1 VHANFGIGTLAM
13 TTEADDTTDAATE
26 MPGGPAPSGQ
36 RSIVPRDTIA
46 GRALVAVIA
55 IMTFLAALTLGAVVL
70 IRATATEWQ
79 SEVAREVTIQ
89 VRPAPG
95 RDIEVDIKRAAD
107 IAAAQPGVAGVRPY
121 SKAETARLLE
131 PWLGTGLTL
140 DDLPVPRLIVVRIA
154 PDGAPDFA
162 QFAKTV
168 AAQVPGAT
176 LDDHRGW
183 VDRMR
188 SMARTSVAVGLGLMV
203 LVLVATVLSVTFAT
217 GGAMAANRPIIEVL
231 HFVGAKDGFIAGQF
245 QRHFLLLGLT
255 GGVIGGVAAMLLF
268 LVAGLLGDR
277 FTGTAGEDQVA
288 ALFGS
293 FSLGIAGY
301 AAIVGLVAVIAVVT
315 AGASRL
321 TVYRTLGSIE

>member
-1 VHANFGIGTLAM
+1 MTEAM
-13 TTEADDTTDAATE
+13 TTEADHDAPAAE
-26 MPGGPAPSGQ
+26 MPGGPPPSS

-46 GRALVAVIA
+46 GRALIAVIA

-70 IRATATEWQ
+70 IRAAATEWQ
-79 SEVAREVTIQ
+79 SEVAREITIQ

-95 RDIEVDIKRAAD
+95 RDIEGDLKTAAS
-107 IAAAQPGVAGVRPY
+107 IAEKQPGIVGVRPY
-121 SKAETARLLE
+121 SKTETARLLE
-131 PWLGTGLTL
+131 PWLGTGLTF

-154 PDGAPDFA
+154 PDGTADIA
-162 QFAKTV
+162 QLATAI
-168 AAQVPGAT
+168 AAQVPSASV
-176 LDDHRGW
+176 DDHRGW

-188 SMARTSVAVGLGLMV
+188 AMARTSVAVGLVVML
-203 LVLVATVLSVTFAT
+203 LVLIATVLSVTFAT

-255 GGVIGGVAAMLLF
+255 GGIIGGAAAMLLF
-268 LVAGLLGDR
+268 LAAGFLSDR

-293 FSLGIAGY
+293 FSIGIAGHI
-301 AAIVGLVAVIAVVT
+301 AITGLVVLIAVVT

>member
-1 VHANFGIGTLAM
+1 M
-13 TTEADDTTDAATE
+13 TDTDMTDPGEDATSTASD
-26 MPGGPAPSGQ
+26 MPGETVPPSP
-36 RSIVPRDTIA
+36 RSIVPADTIA
-46 GRALVAVIA
+46 GRSLVAVIA

-70 IRATATEWQ
+70 IHATATEWQ

-95 RDIEVDIKRAAD
+95 RDIEADVKTAAG

-154 PDGAPDFA
+154 SDNAPDLA
-162 QFAKTV
+162 QLAKAVT
-168 AAQVPGAT
+168 AQVPGAT

-188 SMARTSVAVGLGLMV
+188 SMARTAVAIGIGLTV

-255 GGVIGGVAAMLLF
+255 GGVIGGMAAMLLF
-268 LVAGLLGDR
+268 LAAGFLGDR
-277 FTGTAGEDQVA
+277 FKGTAAQDQVA

-293 FSLGIAGY
+293 LSIGVAGY
-301 AAIVGLVAVIAVVT
+301 AAILGLVVTIAVVT

>member
-1 VHANFGIGTLAM
+1 M
-13 TTEADDTTDAATE
+13 TDEADHEPTAAE
-26 MPGGPAPSGQ
+26 MPGGPPPPGPQA
-36 RSIVPRDTIA
+36 IVPRDTIA
-46 GRALVAVIA
+46 GRSLIAVVA

-79 SEVAREVTIQ
+79 SEVAREGTIQ

-95 RDIEVDIKRAAD
+95 RDIEADVKAASA

-131 PWLGTGLTL
+131 PWLGTGLTF

-154 PDGAPDFA
+154 PDAAPDLG
-162 QFAKTV
+162 QLAKAI
-168 AAQVPGAT
+168 AAQVPSAT
-176 LDDHRGW
+176 VDDHRGW
-183 VDRMR
+183 IDRMR
-188 SMARTSVAVGLGLMV
+188 GMAQTSVAIGLSLMV
-203 LVLVATVLSVTFAT
+203 LVLIATVLSVTFAT
-217 GGAMAANRPIIEVL
+217 GGAMAANRSIIEVL
-231 HFVGAKDGFIAGQF
+231 HFVGANDGFIAGQF
-245 QRHFLLLGLT
+245 QRHFLLLGLI

-268 LVAGLLGDR
+268 LVAGFLGDR
-277 FTGTAGEDQVA
+277 FKGTAGEEQVA

-293 FSLGIAGY
+293 FSIGIAGY
-301 AAIVGLVAVIAVVT
+301 AAIIGLIVLIAVVT

>member
-1 VHANFGIGTLAM
+1 MTDAAM
-13 TTEADDTTDAATE
+13 TTEADHDATAAE
-26 MPGGPAPSGQ
+26 MPGGPPPGT

-46 GRALVAVIA
+46 GRALIAVIA

-79 SEVAREVTIQ
+79 SEVSREVTIQ
-89 VRPAPG
+89 VRPVPG
-95 RDIEVDIKRAAD
+95 RDIEGDVKT
-107 IAAAQPGVAGVRPY
+107 AAAIAEKQPGVAGVRPY
-121 SKAETARLLE
+121 SKTETARLLE
-131 PWLGTGLTL
+131 PWLGTGLTF

-154 PDGAPDFA
+154 PDGAPDLA
-162 QFAKTV
+162 QLAKSLT
-168 AAQVPGAT
+168 AQVPGAT
-176 LDDHRGW
+176 VDDHRGW
-183 VDRMR
+183 VERMR
-188 SMARTSVAVGLGLMV
+188 SMARASVAVGLGVMV
-203 LVLVATVLSVTFAT
+203 LVLIATVLSVTFAT

-255 GGVIGGVAAMLLF
+255 GGIIGGAAAMLLF
-268 LVAGLLGDR
+268 LAAAFLGDR

-293 FSLGIAGY
+293 FSIGIAGY
-301 AAIVGLVAVIAVVT
+301 VAIVGLVVLIAVVT

-321 TVYRTLGSIE
+321 TVYRTLGSID

>member
-1 VHANFGIGTLAM
+1 MTDAAM
-13 TTEADDTTDAATE
+13 TTEPDEPAAAAE
-26 MPGGPAPSGQ
+26 DMVPPNR
-36 RSIVPRDTIA
+36 RSIVPADTIA

-89 VRPAPG
+89 VRPAAG
-95 RDIEVDIKRAAD
+95 RDIEADVKAAAD
-107 IAAAQPGVAGVRPY
+107 IATKQAGIAGVRPY

-131 PWLGTGLTL
+131 PWLGTGLTF
-140 DDLPVPRLIVVRIA
+140 DDLPVPRLIVVRLA
-154 PDGAPDFA
+154 PEATPDLA
-162 QFAKTV
+162 QLAKAVT
-168 AAQVPGAT
+168 AAVPGAT

-183 VDRMR
+183 IDRMR
-188 SMARTSVAVGLGLMV
+188 TMARTAVAIGIGLLLM
-203 LVLVATVLSVTFAT
+203 VLVATVLSVTFAT

-245 QRHFLLLGLT
+245 QRHFLLLGLI
-255 GGVIGGVAAMLLF
+255 GGVIGGVAAMLMF
-268 LVAGLLGDR
+268 LAAGFLGDW
-277 FTGTAGEDQVA
+277 FKGTAGEGQAA

-293 FSLGIAGY
+293 FAIGLTGYGAIAALVVLI
-301 AAIVGLVAVIAVVT
+301 AAVT

>member
-1 VHANFGIGTLAM
+1 MSDAAM
-13 TTEADDTTDAATE
+13 TSDPHEHAEPTAGE
-26 MPGGPAPSGQ
+26 MLPPNQ
-36 RSIVPRDTIA
+36 RSIVPADSIA

-89 VRPAPG
+89 IRPSPG
-95 RDIEVDIKRAAD
+95 RDIEADVKSAAD
-107 IAAAQPGVAGVRPY
+107 IAAAQPGIAGVRPY

-131 PWLGTGLTL
+131 PWLGTGLTF

-154 PDGAPDFA
+154 PDGAPDLA
-162 QFAKTV
+162 QLGQAI
-168 AAQVPGAT
+168 AARVPGAT

-188 SMARTSVAVGLGLMV
+188 TMARTAVAVGIGLLVMV
-203 LVLVATVLSVTFAT
+203 LAATVLSVTFAT

-268 LVAGLLGDR
+268 LAAGFFGDW
-277 FTGTAGEDQVA
+277 FKGTAGEGQVA

-293 FSLGIAGY
+293 FAIGLTGY
-301 AAIVGLVAVIAVVT
+301 AAIVGLVVLIAVVT

>member
-1 VHANFGIGTLAM
+1 M
-13 TTEADDTTDAATE
+13 SDAAMSSE
-26 MPGGPAPSGQ
+26 REEHAAPPAGDMPAAPVPPNQ
-36 RSIVPRDTIA
+36 RSIVPADTIA

-70 IRATATEWQ
+70 IRGTATEWQ
-79 SEVAREVTIQ
+79 SDVAREVTIQ

-95 RDIEVDIKRAAD
+95 RDVEADVKKAAD
-107 IAAAQPGVAGVRPY
+107 IAAAQPGIAGVRPY
-121 SKAETARLLE
+121 SKTETARLLE
-131 PWLGTGLTL
+131 PWLGTGLTF

-154 PDGAPDFA
+154 PDGAPDL
-162 QFAKTV
+162 AKLGQAV

-188 SMARTSVAVGLGLMV
+188 IMARTAVAIGAGLLV
-203 LVLVATVLSVTFAT
+203 LVLAATVLSVTFAT

-231 HFVGAKDGFIAGQF
+231 HFVGARDGFIAGQF

-255 GGVIGGVAAMLLF
+255 GGVIGGAGAMLLF
-268 LVAGLLGDR
+268 LAAGFLGDW
-277 FTGTAGEDQVA
+277 FKGTAGEGQVT

-293 FSLGIAGY
+293 FAIGFVGYVAIA
-301 AAIVGLVAVIAVVT
+301 VLVALIAVVT

-321 TVYRTLGSIE
+321 TVYRTLGSIG

>member
-1 VHANFGIGTLAM
+1 M
-13 TTEADDTTDAATE
+13 TDAVMTSEVDHDAAAAE
-26 MPGGPAPSGQ
+26 LPGGPPPSQ
-36 RSIVPRDTIA
+36 RSIVPRDTIS

-89 VRPAPG
+89 IRPVPG
-95 RDIEVDIKRAAD
+95 RDIEAD
-107 IAAAQPGVAGVRPY
+107 VKTASAIAEKQPWVAGVRPY

-131 PWLGTGLTL
+131 PWLGTGLTF

-154 PDGAPDFA
+154 PDSAPDFA
-162 QFAKTV
+162 ELAKAV
-168 AAQVPGAT
+168 VAQVPGAT
-176 LDDHRGW
+176 VDDHRGW
-183 VDRMR
+183 VERMR
-188 SMARTSVAVGLGLMV
+188 SMARTSVAVGLGVML
-203 LVLVATVLSVTFAT
+203 LVLIATVLSVTFAT

-231 HFVGAKDGFIAGQF
+231 HFVGANDGFIAGQF

-255 GGVIGGVAAMLLF
+255 GGIIGGAAAMLLF
-268 LVAGLLGDR
+268 LTAGFLGDR
-277 FTGTAGEDQVA
+277 FKGTAGEDQMG

-293 FSLGIAGY
+293 FSIGIAGY
-301 AAIVGLVAVIAVVT
+301 VAIVGLVVLIAVVT

>member
-1 VHANFGIGTLAM
+1 M
-13 TTEADDTTDAATE
+13 TDAAMTSEDDHETIAAE
-26 MPGGPAPSGQ
+26 MPGGPPAGQ

-89 VRPAPG
+89 IRPVPG
-95 RDIEVDIKRAAD
+95 RDIDAD
-107 IAAAQPGVAGVRPY
+107 VKTASAIAEKQPGVAGVRPY

-131 PWLGTGLTL
+131 PWLGTGLTF

-154 PDGAPDFA
+154 PDGAPDFGEL
-162 QFAKTV
+162 AKAV
-168 AAQVPGAT
+168 VAQVPGASV
-176 LDDHRGW
+176 DDHRGW

-188 SMARTSVAVGLGLMV
+188 SMARTSVAVGLGVML
-203 LVLVATVLSVTFAT
+203 LVLIATVLSVTFAT

-245 QRHFLLLGLT
+245 QRHFLLLGL
-255 GGVIGGVAAMLLF
+255 IGGIIGGAAAMLLF
-268 LVAGLLGDR
+268 LAAGFLGDR
-277 FTGTAGEDQVA
+277 FKGTAGEDQMA

-293 FSLGIAGY
+293 FSIGIAGY
-301 AAIVGLVAVIAVVT
+301 IAIVGLVVLIAVVT

-321 TVYRTLGSIE
+321 TVYRTLGSID

>member
-1 VHANFGIGTLAM
+1 M
-13 TTEADDTTDAATE
+13 TDATMTSEAE
-26 MPGGPAPSGQ
+26 YDAPAIDMAGGPPPAQ

-46 GRALVAVIA
+46 GRALVVVIA

-89 VRPAPG
+89 IRPTPG
-95 RDIEVDIKRAAD
+95 RDVEADVKTAAD
-107 IAAAQPGVAGVRPY
+107 LAAAQPGIAGVRPY

-131 PWLGTGLTL
+131 PWLGSGLTI
-140 DDLPVPRLIVVRIA
+140 DDLPVPRLIVVRLA
-154 PDGAPDFA
+154 PDGAPDLA
-162 QFAKTV
+162 QLATAI
-168 AAQVPGAT
+168 AARVPGAT

-188 SMARTSVAVGLGLMV
+188 SMARTAVAIGLGLTL

-217 GGAMAANRPIIEVL
+217 GGAMAANRPVIEVL
-231 HFVGAKDGFIAGQF
+231 HFVGANDAFIAGQF
-245 QRHFLLLGLT
+245 QRHFLLLGL
-255 GGVIGGVAAMLLF
+255 IGGIMGGAAAMVLF
-268 LVAGLLGDR
+268 LAAGFLGER
-277 FTGTAGEDQVA
+277 FRGTAGEDQVA
-288 ALFGS
+288 SLFGS
-293 FSLGIAGY
+293 FSIGIAGY
-301 AAIVGLVAVIAVVT
+301 AAILVLVAVVAVVT

>member
-1 VHANFGIGTLAM
+1 MTDAAM
-13 TTEADDTTDAATE
+13 TTEPDEPAAAAE
-26 MPGGPAPSGQ
+26 DMVPPNR
-36 RSIVPRDTIA
+36 RSIVPADTIA

-89 VRPAPG
+89 VRPVAG
-95 RDIEVDIKRAAD
+95 RDVEADVKAAAD
-107 IAAAQPGVAGVRPY
+107 IAAKQPGIAGVRPY

-131 PWLGTGLTL
+131 PWLGTGLTF
-140 DDLPVPRLIVVRIA
+140 DDLPVPRLIVVRLA
-154 PDGAPDFA
+154 PEATPDLA
-162 QFAKTV
+162 QLAKAVT
-168 AAQVPGAT
+168 AAVPGAT

-183 VDRMR
+183 IDRMR
-188 SMARTSVAVGLGLMV
+188 TMARTAVAIGIGLLLM
-203 LVLVATVLSVTFAT
+203 VLVATVLSVTFAT

-245 QRHFLLLGLT
+245 QRHFLLLGLI
-255 GGVIGGVAAMLLF
+255 GGVIGGVAAMLMF
-268 LVAGLLGDR
+268 LAAGFLGDW
-277 FTGTAGEDQVA
+277 FKGTAGEGQAA

-293 FSLGIAGY
+293 FAIGLTGYGAIAALVVLI
-301 AAIVGLVAVIAVVT
+301 AAVT

>member
-1 VHANFGIGTLAM
+1 V
-13 TTEADDTTDAATE
+13 
-26 MPGGPAPSGQ
+26 PA
-36 RSIVPRDTIA
+36 DTIA

-70 IRATATEWQ
+70 IRGTATEWQ

-95 RDIEVDIKRAAD
+95 RDVEADVKKAAE
-107 IAAAQPGVAGVRPY
+107 IAAAQPGIAGVRPY
-121 SKAETARLLE
+121 SKTETARLLE
-131 PWLGTGLTL
+131 PWLGTGLTF

-154 PDGAPDFA
+154 PDGAPDL
-162 QFAKTV
+162 AKLGQAL

-188 SMARTSVAVGLGLMV
+188 IMARTAVAIGVGLLV

-231 HFVGAKDGFIAGQF
+231 HFVGARDGFIAGQF

-255 GGVIGGVAAMLLF
+255 GGIIGGAGAMLLF
-268 LVAGLLGDR
+268 LAAGFLGDW
-277 FTGTAGEDQVA
+277 FKGTAGEGQVT

-293 FSLGIAGY
+293 F
-301 AAIVGLVAVIAVVT
+301 AIGLVGYLAIAVLVALIAVVT

>member
-1 VHANFGIGTLAM
+1 MTDAAM
-13 TTEADDTTDAATE
+13 TTEADHDASAAE
-26 MPGGPAPSGQ
+26 LPGGPPPAS

-79 SEVAREVTIQ
+79 SEVSREVTIQ
-89 VRPAPG
+89 VRPVPG
-95 RDIEVDIKRAAD
+95 RDIEGDVKT
-107 IAAAQPGVAGVRPY
+107 AAAIAEKQPGVAGVRPY
-121 SKAETARLLE
+121 SKTETARLLE
-131 PWLGTGLTL
+131 PWLGAGLTF
-140 DDLPVPRLIVVRIA
+140 DDLPVPRLIVVRVA
-154 PDGAPDFA
+154 PDGAPDLA
-162 QFAKTV
+162 QLAKSLT
-168 AAQVPGAT
+168 AQVPGASV
-176 LDDHRGW
+176 DDHRGW

-188 SMARTSVAVGLGLMV
+188 SMARASVAVGLGVMV
-203 LVLVATVLSVTFAT
+203 LVLIATVLSVTFAT

-255 GGVIGGVAAMLLF
+255 GGIIGGAAAMLLF
-268 LVAGLLGDR
+268 LAAGFLGDR
-277 FTGTAGEDQVA
+277 LTGTAAEDQVA

-301 AAIVGLVAVIAVVT
+301 VAIVGLVVLIAVVT

>member
-1 VHANFGIGTLAM
+1 MTDAAM
-13 TTEADDTTDAATE
+13 TSEAEAAAATE
-26 MPGGPAPSGQ
+26 MRAGPPPSGQ

-55 IMTFLAALTLGAVVL
+55 IMTFLAALMLGAVVL

-89 VRPAPG
+89 VRPTPG
-95 RDIEVDIKRAAD
+95 RDIEADVKAAAD
-107 IAAAQPGVAGVRPY
+107 IAATQPGVAVVRPY

-131 PWLGTGLTL
+131 PWLGTGLTF

-154 PDGAPDFA
+154 PDGAPDFT
-162 QFAKTV
+162 QLAKNV
-168 AAQVPGAT
+168 AARVPGAT
-176 LDDHRGW
+176 IDDHRGW

-188 SMARTSVAVGLGLMV
+188 SMARTSVAVGLGLTV
-203 LVLVATVLSVTFAT
+203 LVLIATVLSVTFAT

-245 QRHFLLLGLT
+245 QRHFLFLGLT
-255 GGVIGGVAAMLLF
+255 GGIIGGLAAMLLF
-268 LVAGLLGDR
+268 LVASLFGDR
-277 FTGTAGEDQVA
+277 FKGTAGEEQVA

-293 FSLGIAGY
+293 FSIGIVGY
-301 AAIVGLVAVIAVVT
+301 VAIVVLVAVIAVVT
-315 AGASRL
+315 AAASRL

>member
-1 VHANFGIGTLAM
+1 M
-13 TTEADDTTDAATE
+13 TSETDYDATAAE
-26 MPGGPAPSGQ
+26 MPGGAPSGQ

-46 GRALVAVIA
+46 GRALIAVIA

-89 VRPAPG
+89 VRPVPG
-95 RDIEVDIKRAAD
+95 RDIEAD
-107 IAAAQPGVAGVRPY
+107 VKTASAIAEKQPGVVGVRPY

-131 PWLGTGLTL
+131 PWLGTGLTF

-154 PDGAPDFA
+154 PDSAPDFA
-162 QFAKTV
+162 QLAKAV
-168 AAQVPGAT
+168 VAQVPSAT
-176 LDDHRGW
+176 VDDHRGW

-188 SMARTSVAVGLGLMV
+188 SMARTSVAMGLGVML
-203 LVLVATVLSVTFAT
+203 LVLIATVLSVTFAT

-231 HFVGAKDGFIAGQF
+231 YFVGAKDGFIAGQF

-255 GGVIGGVAAMLLF
+255 GGIIGGAAAMVLF
-268 LVAGLLGDR
+268 LVAGFLGDR
-277 FTGTAGEDQVA
+277 LKGTAGEDQMA

-293 FSLGIAGY
+293 FSIGIAGY
-301 AAIVGLVAVIAVVT
+301 VAIVGLVVIIAVVT

>member
-1 VHANFGIGTLAM
+1 MSDAAM
-13 TTEADDTTDAATE
+13 TSDPHEHAEPTASE
-26 MPGGPAPSGQ
+26 MPAAPVPPNQ
-36 RSIVPRDTIA
+36 RSIVPADSIA

-79 SEVAREVTIQ
+79 SDVAREVTIQ
-89 VRPAPG
+89 VRPSPG
-95 RDIEVDIKRAAD
+95 RDIEADVKAAAD
-107 IAAAQPGVAGVRPY
+107 IAAAQPGIAGVRPY

-131 PWLGTGLTL
+131 PWLGTGLTF

-154 PDGAPDFA
+154 PDGMPDLA
-162 QFAKTV
+162 QLGQAV
-168 AAQVPGAT
+168 AARVPGAT

-188 SMARTSVAVGLGLMV
+188 TMARTAVAIGIGLLMM
-203 LVLVATVLSVTFAT
+203 VLVATMLSVTFAT

-268 LVAGLLGDR
+268 LAAGFLGDW
-277 FTGTAGEDQVA
+277 FKGTAGEGQVA

-293 FSLGIAGY
+293 FAIGLTGY
-301 AAIVGLVAVIAVVT
+301 AAIAGLVLLIAVVT